1 MAGTLRRDLRL
12 SATDCFLYNIMV
24 GAGETF
30 LPAFALAMGTSEVT
44 AGLIASIPF
53 LAGSTLQLATPR
65 AIEKFNSYRRWVVL
79 LAVLQA
85 ICFMPLVALAARGG
99 KVSDWLLFAIVTV
112 YWACS
117 LAASPAWNAWMSTVV
132 PRNLRPRYFASR
144 SHLGQLGL
152 LVGLILGGGILHVAK
167 KNGFELQAFAA
178 LFVMSAGFRI
188 GSAYCLRN
196 QSEDKGCLKS
206 HRRLSLMECV
216 QTLRS
221 GAEGHTI
228 RFLLWVTVAVQFA
241 SPFFTPFMLK
251 KLELSYGA
259 YMVMVAGSFLAKI
272 FTFRTLSRAARNM
285 DPYKLIKIGLTG
297 AALSPALWL
306 VSDNFHYLLLTQVVG
321 GACWALYD
329 MGVTLVLFGAIRDEI
344 RTSIL
349 SFYNFA
355 SAFMIC
361 VGSGI
366 GGQILSAFGE
376 TTAAYYGI
384 FAFST
389 CARLLCFF
397 AFQKAEAAAKG
408 HLATQ
413 PEALKTAS

>member
-1 MAGTLRRDLRL
+1 MASSLRRDLKL

-65 AIEKFNSYRRWVVL
+65 MIEKFNSYRRWVVL

-85 ICFMPLVALAARGG
+85 ICFMPLVALAIRGG
-99 KVSDWLLFAIVTV
+99 RVSDLVLFAIVTI

-132 PRNLRPRYFASR
+132 PTTLRPRYFASR
-144 SHLGQLGL
+144 SHMGQLGL
-152 LVGLILGGGILHVAK
+152 LVGLICGGGILHLAK
-167 KNGFELQAFAA
+167 QKGFEHEAFAG
-178 LFVMSAGFRI
+178 LFLLSAGFRL
-188 GSAYCLRN
+188 GSAFCLRK
-196 QSEDKGCLKS
+196 QSEDRSHLKS
-206 HRRLSLMECV
+206 HRRLSLWECV

-221 GAEGHTI
+221 GAESQTI
-228 RFLLWVTVAVQFA
+228 RFLLCVTVAVQFA

-285 DPYKLIKIGLTG
+285 DPYQLIRIGLIG
-297 AALSPALWL
+297 AGLAPALWL
-306 VSDNFHYLLLTQVVG
+306 VSDDFGYLLFTQVVG

-329 MGVTLVLFGAIRDEI
+329 LGVMLVLFGAIRDEI

-355 SAFMIC
+355 SALMIFI
-361 VGSGI
+361 GSGL
-366 GGQILSAFGE
+366 GGKVLSYFGE
-376 TTAAYYGI
+376 STQTYYALFAATT
-384 FAFST
+384 
-389 CARLLCFF
+389 CLRLMCFF
-397 AFQKAEAAAKG
+397 VFPKTSTAQQTQQAS
-408 HLATQ
+408 Q
-413 PEALKTAS
+413 PEALKSAS